1 MPISEHL
8 RLSVVSRP
16 TFAKDLAEMLVSML
30 VMSFGVV
37 LSVKAGLGA
46 SPIASLPNV
55 ISEGS
60 GLSLGTTLVLVYS
73 VMIVMEWAIIRD
85 RKRILLTLSQLPFT
99 YVFSIFV
106 DIVSFPLEGW
116 VVQGGLEQWAVLV
129 ASTATIGF
137 GIVLEVDAN
146 VSMIADDGLILA
158 LHQATKIRLDKVMV
172 IFDVCFVASAFIV
185 SYVVFHDF
193 VGVGLGTIFAG
204 VTLGLFVRL
213 FTKVVKRYI
222 RRDGS
227 IEVRGHSS
235 AIRVSLRTRSFPR
248 LSTSTALSSVIT
260 AATLWIDHPLKD
272 SL

>member
-99 YVFSIFV
+99 YVFIHESATPSICAHSRPFGCMAT
-106 DIVSFPLEGW
+106 SF
-116 VVQGGLEQWAVLV
+116 
-129 ASTATIGF
+129 
-137 GIVLEVDAN
+137 
-146 VSMIADDGLILA
+146 
-158 LHQATKIRLDKVMV
+158 
-172 IFDVCFVASAFIV
+172 
-185 SYVVFHDF
+185 
-193 VGVGLGTIFAG
+193 
-204 VTLGLFVRL
+204 
-213 FTKVVKRYI
+213 
-222 RRDGS
+222 
-227 IEVRGHSS
+227 
-235 AIRVSLRTRSFPR
+235 
-248 LSTSTALSSVIT
+248 
-260 AATLWIDHPLKD
+260 LWPGR
-272 SL
+272 